1 MKMREVL
8 TNAKRKVSNVVSKL
22 EEKAFR
28 IKTYATYIALTY
40 VSTPMVSY
48 ASGTDPDAAWNSVM
62 DFLLK
67 WIPRL
72 GGVLMFIGAI
82 EFAIAYKNE
91 DANSK
96 TNATRLL
103 AAGAMVIAIPT
114 ALASLLKV

>member
-1 MKMREVL
+1 MRVL
-8 TNAKRKVSNVVSKL
+8 LNNTKQKVSKVVSKL

-28 IKTYATYIALTY
+28 IKTYATYIVLTY
-40 VSTPMVSY
+40 VSAPMVAN
-48 ASGTDPDAAWNSVM
+48 ASADPDAAWNSVM
-62 DFLLK
+62 DFLIT
-67 WIPRL
+67 WIPRI

-96 TNATRLL
+96 TNAVRLL

-114 ALASLLKV
+114 ALASLLKTS